1 GISSIEVANIKM
13 SVIVQNGSVEL
24 RVRRK
29 DYGDAVRILETL
41 RNAGYERVELSKRS
55 NMYVVYISMDV
66 IKKYPE
72 LTAKVCEVLRRMHE
86 EAKNKGKEKRARSI
100 AKAIK
105 KLRNEDGL
113 SVSL

>member
-1 GISSIEVANIKM
+1 
-13 SVIVQNGSVEL
+13 
-24 RVRRK
+24 
-29 DYGDAVRILETL
+29 
-41 RNAGYERVELSKRS
+41 
-55 NMYVVYISMDV
+55 MDV